1 MLRGTRA
8 QSEVIGVVLL
18 LGMSMIVIGSTVAI
32 GSVALSDSQSTAEL
46 GQAEAA
52 MTQVDSKAS
61 LVAHGESDR
70 QHVSLG
76 AAETSDLR
84 VEEDVGR
91 MEIEVTAVDGSGNE
105 IPGES
110 ESRTVTLG
118 AVVYEHRGETI
129 AYQGGGVWRD
139 DGTNVRMVSP
149 PEFHYRDATSTETLT
164 LPLVTIAAGDEG
176 VHDGLAIEK
185 DGSEPER
192 LFPNGNVSNPLVDKE
207 VTITVTS
214 DYAEAWATYF
224 ESRTRATVVE
234 TTENTVEVTLRTEL
248 EHPTLDAAISST
260 GQSRMEFGG
269 IHTLEA
275 DSYDSSNGT
284 YDPETAGEEVVVQS
298 NDEIHLTAGGGGDT
312 ENITIN
318 GDLVAEGYQIPSG
331 QEEKLTVTGEKIE
344 IDDFAELDPVSGAI
358 RQRIDAVVD
367 RRIDENGTTIDGG
380 LSVGSE
386 DVEPVDEDTYVD
398 GDVEV
403 TDGTL
408 AVGNGVT
415 LHVAGDVVVD
425 GDGAIDVD
433 DLDGTVDVLVEGDLT
448 MRDDATLEAA
458 GEEDTNVFVDGSIAL
473 ADDATVRSA
482 EGARL
487 QIHNTGDV
495 SIDDRVS
502 VAAEED
508 LAADLWLYSSGDS
521 ITFDGDA
528 EDPDGVGIEFVG
540 VFYAPES
547 DAELRDD
554 MTIKGSFTFGEF
566 TFEGADLRF
575 HYDEALAGEQ
585 PFEGEEVPVV
595 SYLHVSEHRV
605 VIGDD

>member
-1 MLRGTRA
+1 MFRETRA
-8 QSEVIGVVLL
+8 QSEVIGAVLL
-18 LGMSMIVIGSTVAI
+18 LGMSMIVIGSVVAV
-32 GSVALSDSQSTAEL
+32 GSVALSDSQAAAEL

-70 QHVSLG
+70 RHVSLG
-76 AAETSDLR
+76 AAERSDLR
-84 VEEDVGR
+84 VEEDSGR

-110 ESRTVTLG
+110 ETRTVTLG
-118 AVVYEHRGETI
+118 AVVYEHHGETI

-139 DGTNVRMVSP
+139 DGTGVRMVSP

-176 VHDGLAIEK
+176 VHDGIAIEK
-185 DGSEPER
+185 DGAGSER
-192 LFPNGNVSNPLVDKE
+192 LFPHGNVSNPLVDRE

-234 TTENTVEVTLRTEL
+234 TTEDSVEVTLRTKL

-260 GQSRMEFGG
+260 GQARMEFGG

-275 DSYDSSNGT
+275 DSYDSSDGT
-284 YDPETAGEEVVVQS
+284 YDPNTAGEEAVVQAK
-298 NDEIHLTAGGGGDT
+298 DGFHLTAGGGGNT
-312 ENITIN
+312 EEILIR
-318 GDLVAEGYQIPSG
+318 GDLIAEDYQVPGG
-331 QEEKLTVTGEKIE
+331 QSDTLTVTGEMGE
-344 IDDFAELDPVSGAI
+344 TDVFEDLDPVSGAI
-358 RQRIDAVVD
+358 RQRIDEVAD
-367 RRIDENGTTIDGG
+367 RRIDETGTTIDGG
-380 LSVGSE
+380 LSIGSGDLE
-386 DVEPVDEDTYVD
+386 TIQEDTYVD

-403 TDGTL
+403 HDGTL
-408 AVGNGVT
+408 EIENGVT
-415 LHVAGDVVVD
+415 FHADGDVVVD
-425 GDGAIDVD
+425 GDGEIVVD
-433 DLDGTVDVLVEGDLT
+433 DLDGKVDVLVDGDF
-448 MRDDATLEAA
+448 MMHDDATMDVA
-458 GEEDTNVFVDGSIAL
+458 GGEDTDLHVDGSIAL
-473 ADDATVRSA
+473 SDDTTVQSTTGTRFQIYNTEEITIGDRASVIA
-482 EGARL
+482 ED
-487 QIHNTGDV
+487 DV
-495 SIDDRVS
+495 
-502 VAAEED
+502 AGN
-508 LAADLWLYSSGDS
+508 LWIYSSADS
-521 ITFDGDA
+521 ITFDGD
-528 EDPDGVGIEFVG
+528 EDDPVGIEFAG

-547 DAELRDD
+547 AVVLRDD

-566 TFEGADLRF
+566 AFDDANLRF
-575 HYDEALAGEQ
+575 HYDEALSSEQ